1 MQALWPLSYKLCS
14 KTSTLLSFGIF
25 LHHISREFVSWTTSA
40 VNVINSQQVF
50 LFLALDDPPDGK
62 ISMWRVQR
70 DAEASQL
77 QHRPRASSRFT
88 PKSNRNSL
96 FLCERWQWDDQMHQ
110 MLRYC
115 KDLLNPVYTEWG
127 ALEVCVSVSFLYMPF
142 YSESDFLIVCSVS
155 LEFIF
160 EFLYFHLLNLGSC
173 LLHTRCQSTTIAV
186 LGVSRAMLCRQS
198 CGTYQVGGTQQ
209 CRRNTSNVRS
219 TSSL

>member
-1 MQALWPLSYKLCS
+1 MNHLCCECDKFTAGLFILGLGWSAGRKDQHVAGAARCGSIAASAQASGFES
-14 KTSTLLSFGIF
+14 
-25 LHHISREFVSWTTSA
+25 LHAKKH
-40 VNVINSQQVF
+40 
-50 LFLALDDPPDGK
+50 
-62 ISMWRVQR
+62 
-70 DAEASQL
+70 
-77 QHRPRASSRFT
+77 
-88 PKSNRNSL
+88 RNSL
-96 FLCERWQWDDQMHQ
+96 FLCETWQWDDQMHQ

-155 LEFIF
+155 LEFFF

-198 CGTYQVGGTQQ
+198 CGTYQVGE
-209 CRRNTSNVRS
+209 CSNAEE
-219 TSSL
+219 TLPM

>member
-1 MQALWPLSYKLCS
+1 MIRRTERSACGGYSAMRKHRS
-14 KTSTLLSFGIF
+14 FSTGLGLRVASHQKAIETRYF
-25 LHHISREFVSWTTSA
+25 FVK
-40 VNVINSQQVF
+40 
-50 LFLALDDPPDGK
+50 DDSGMIK
-62 ISMWRVQR
+62 FFKCIKC
-70 DAEASQL
+70 
-77 QHRPRASSRFT
+77 F
-88 PKSNRNSL
+88 
-96 FLCERWQWDDQMHQ
+96 
-110 MLRYC
+110 RYC

-155 LEFIF
+155 LEFFF

-198 CGTYQVGGTQQ
+198 CGTYQVGGMQQ